1 MKKKVATIAT
11 AAVMSSTLST
21 TVFAD
26 SNTYSVQPGD
36 TLFKIASKFQTSV
49 SDLKTQNQLPSDT
62 IFVNQTLTIT
72 DVPSTPAVQAST
84 SKSTTTTAAS
94 VKTYTV
100 VSGDTLIKIANQH
113 GISLAE
119 LKLWNSIE
127 SSLIYP
133 GNVLNVSKPSNTGTQ
148 QTVTATPASSSST
161 SISTE
166 NANPTQYVIK
176 SGDTLGTIAVQVG
189 LSVQELKSYNNL
201 TSDLIFA
208 GQTLSLTQKSG
219 SASVSQPVSGENQSN
234 RIVQTGAPVVSQSIA
249 AVINEAKKLVGTPY
263 VWGGSTVSGFD
274 CSGFIYYVFNK
285 AGQSMSRTSA
295 QGYYDRSYE
304 VNTPQVGDLVFF
316 ENTYKAGISHLGVYL
331 GNNQFIHAGSDG
343 VQISSV
349 SSGYWKDHFE
359 SFKRFY

>member
-1 MKKKVATIAT
+1 M
-11 AAVMSSTLST
+11 
-21 TVFAD
+21 
-26 SNTYSVQPGD
+26 
-36 TLFKIASKFQTSV
+36 
-49 SDLKTQNQLPSDT
+49 
-62 IFVNQTLTIT
+62 
-72 DVPSTPAVQAST
+72 
-84 SKSTTTTAAS
+84 SKS
-94 VKTYTV
+94 
-100 VSGDTLIKIANQH
+100 
-113 GISLAE
+113 
-119 LKLWNSIE
+119 
-127 SSLIYP
+127 
-133 GNVLNVSKPSNTGTQ
+133 SNTGSQ
-148 QTVTATPASSSST
+148 QTVSATPASST
-161 SISTE
+161 PTPIE
-166 NANPTQYVIK
+166 NATSSQYVIK
-176 SGDTLGTIAVQVG
+176 SGDTLSTIAVQVG

-208 GQTLSLTQKSG
+208 GQTLSLTQKLDS
-219 SASVSQPVSGENQSN
+219 SSVSQPASGKNQSN
-234 RIVQTGAPVVSQSIA
+234 PIVQTGAPVVSPSIA

-295 QGYYDRSYE
+295 EGYYDRSYE

-316 ENTYKAGISHLGVYL
+316 ENTYKAGISHVGVYL

>member
-1 MKKKVATIAT
+1 MPQ
-11 AAVMSSTLST
+11 LLLCRQP
-21 TVFAD
+21 FRRLYLPD
-26 SNTYSVQPGD
+26 NTYSVQPGD
-36 TLFKIASKFQTSV
+36 TLYKIASKYQTSI
-49 SDLKTQNQLPSDT
+49 SQLKTQNHLSSDT
-62 IFVNQTLTIT
+62 IFVNQTLTIS
-72 DVPSTPAVQAST
+72 DVPSTPAAQAST
-84 SKSTTTTAAS
+84 SNSTTTTAAP
-94 VKTYTV
+94 VQTYTV

-119 LKLWNSIE
+119 LKLWNRIE

-148 QTVTATPASSSST
+148 QTIAAAPVSST

-166 NANPTQYVIK
+166 NANSTQYVIK
-176 SGDTLGTIAVQVG
+176 SGDTLGKIAVQVG

-219 SASVSQPVSGENQSN
+219 SASVSQPASGKNQSN
-234 RIVQTGAPVVSQSIA
+234 PIVQTGAPVVSQSIA

-285 AGQSMSRTSA
+285 AGQSMNRTSA

-349 SSGYWKDHFE
+349 SSGYWKQHFE

>member
-1 MKKKVATIAT
+1 M
-11 AAVMSSTLST
+11 
-21 TVFAD
+21 
-26 SNTYSVQPGD
+26 
-36 TLFKIASKFQTSV
+36 
-49 SDLKTQNQLPSDT
+49 
-62 IFVNQTLTIT
+62 
-72 DVPSTPAVQAST
+72 
-84 SKSTTTTAAS
+84 
-94 VKTYTV
+94 

-113 GISLAE
+113 GISLGE
-119 LKLWNSIE
+119 LKSWNNLDSHI
-127 SSLIYP
+127 IYP
-133 GNVLNVSKPSNTGTQ
+133 GQVFNVSG
-148 QTVTATPASSSST
+148 ASSTVSQTTKTETST
-161 SISTE
+161 ITTSTPTE
-166 NANPTQYVIK
+166 NANSSQYVIK
-176 SGDTLGTIAVQVG
+176 RGDTLSKIASQVG
-189 LSVQELKSYNNL
+189 LSVQQLKSYNNL

-219 SASVSQPVSGENQSN
+219 SASVSQPASGKNQSN
-234 RIVQTGAPVVSQSIA
+234 PIVQTGAPVVSQSIA

-285 AGQSMSRTSA
+285 AGQSMNRTSA

-349 SSGYWKDHFE
+349 SSGYWKQHFE

>member
-1 MKKKVATIAT
+1 M
-11 AAVMSSTLST
+11 
-21 TVFAD
+21 
-26 SNTYSVQPGD
+26 
-36 TLFKIASKFQTSV
+36 
-49 SDLKTQNQLPSDT
+49 
-62 IFVNQTLTIT
+62 
-72 DVPSTPAVQAST
+72 
-84 SKSTTTTAAS
+84 
-94 VKTYTV
+94 
-100 VSGDTLIKIANQH
+100 
-113 GISLAE
+113 
-119 LKLWNSIE
+119 
-127 SSLIYP
+127 
-133 GNVLNVSKPSNTGTQ
+133 SKPSNTGTQ
-148 QTVTATPASSSST
+148 QTVTATPASST

-166 NANPTQYVIK
+166 NANSTQYVIK
-176 SGDTLGTIAVQVG
+176 SGDTLGKIAVQVG

-219 SASVSQPVSGENQSN
+219 SASVSQPASGENQSN
-234 RIVQTGAPVVSQSIA
+234 PIVQTGAPVVSQSIA

-285 AGQSMSRTSA
+285 AGQSMNRTSA

>member
-11 AAVMSSTLST
+11 AAVLTSTFST

-26 SNTYSVQPGD
+26 TYKVEQGD
-36 TLFKIASKFQTSV
+36 TLTHIAQKYNTTTRDLMSLNGLSSDRIYANQNLTVTATTASKN
-49 SDLKTQNQLPSDT
+49 TQP
-62 IFVNQTLTIT
+62 
-72 DVPSTPAVQAST
+72 
-84 SKSTTTTAAS
+84 TTTAKAVPTPAPS
-94 VKTYTV
+94 AKTYTV

-113 GISLAE
+113 GISLGE
-119 LKLWNSIE
+119 LKNWNNQDSHI
-127 SSLIYP
+127 IYP
-133 GNVLNVSKPSNTGTQ
+133 GQVFNVSGASGTVSQTTKP
-148 QTVTATPASSSST
+148 ATPTITASTPTENASSS
-161 SISTE
+161 
-166 NANPTQYVIK
+166 QYVIK
-176 SGDTLGTIAVQVG
+176 RGDTLSKIANQVG
-189 LSVQELKSYNNL
+189 LSVQQLKTFNNL
-201 TSDLIFA
+201 NSDLIFA
-208 GQTLSLTQKSG
+208 GQTLSLSQKSG
-219 SASVSQPVSGENQSN
+219 SASVSQPASGKNQSN
-234 RIVQTGAPVVSQSIA
+234 PIVQTGAPVVSQSIA

-285 AGQSMSRTSA
+285 AGQSMNRTSA

-331 GNNQFIHAGSDG
+331 GGNQFIHAGSDG